1 MNQDRILHTVMTIYS
16 CCSCYKFMNILWFVH
31 LASELHARKQW
42 FLKQFVKDPATMSL
56 KLMVVILTVYCVAVA
71 YAAPAES
78 QSTCTTMDG
87 TTDCMLHTC
96 VHASGM
102 VDNSSNNY
110 MTVCAGCFGNY
121 RVEAIPQQVCDDPC
135 LLYMCIV
142 SGIWKDSSCVALY
155 ARLVFFL
162 LLLCMHSKRPGQILW

>member
-1 MNQDRILHTVMTIYS
+1 MVLYFISFLCHESGQDIAYSHDNS

-31 LASELHARKQW
+31 LASELHAHKQW

-102 VDNSSNNY
+102 VDNSSNKY
-110 MTVCAGCFGNY
+110 MTLCAGCFGNY
-121 RVEAIPQQVCDDPC
+121 RVEAIPQHVCDDPC
-135 LLYMCIV
+135 LLCVLYLE
-142 SGIWKDSSCVALY
+142 SGKIQHVWH
-155 ARLVFFL
+155 
-162 LLLCMHSKRPGQILW
+162 CMLD

>member
-1 MNQDRILHTVMTIYS
+1 
-16 CCSCYKFMNILWFVH
+16 
-31 LASELHARKQW
+31 
-42 FLKQFVKDPATMSL
+42 
-56 KLMVVILTVYCVAVA
+56 MVVILTVYCVAVA

-110 MTVCAGCFGNY
+110 MTLCAGCFGNY
-121 RVEAIPQQVCDDPC
+121 RVEATPQQVCDDPC
-135 LLYMCIV
+135 LLCVLYLE
-142 SGIWKDSSCVALY
+142 SGKIQHNACVALY